1 MTPLRHG
8 LWGAALTGQLALG
21 ASCALRWF
29 QLPYAPWYQYIE
41 VADLAPTATMLA
53 LALLARSKFKIVA
66 LVVWT
71 LLALFA
77 ICAAVATFPHWGNGI
92 TDVPRDVEARFEA
105 ISAASEALMFF
116 AALVLGGT
124 GLALLKLELANR
136 RTEITSAA

>member
-1 MTPLRHG
+1 M
-8 LWGAALTGQLALG
+8 TGQLALG

>member
-41 VADLAPTATMLA
+41 TADLVPTATMLA
-53 LALLARSKFKIVA
+53 LALLARSKFKIAA
-66 LVVWT
+66 LIVWT

-77 ICAAVATFPHWGNGI
+77 LCAAVATFPHWDNGI
-92 TDVPRDVEARFEA
+92 TDVPRNVESRFET
-105 ISAASEALMFF
+105 ISVASEALMYF
-116 AALVLGGT
+116 AALVLSVT

-136 RTEITSAA
+136 RPPVMTAA